1 VPWATAF
8 FSSCKWPFGDVL
20 GVALMVS
27 DLLFILIRHEI
38 EVLGTCDL
46 FFFKIM
52 LRIVLRDGKKIFT

>member
-1 VPWATAF
+1 
-8 FSSCKWPFGDVL
+8 
-20 GVALMVS
+20 MVS
-27 DLLFILIRHEI
+27 DLLFILIRHKI